1 MLLELKPSRS
11 LEEVKKLQEEV
22 DEAGTVLRLKGN
34 APFGGLT
41 DIRKALRRAEI
52 GSILSPAELTEISGL
67 LYAAK
72 QMKHFLE
79 GLFEDGVEIPCLHQY
94 AEKLIPLSELERDI
108 NSCIDDHGE
117 VLDHAS
123 ETLRGIR
130 TQLRTLESRIRDR
143 LESMLRSSS
152 AQKNAVGYDHH
163 NSQRPL
169 RYPCQTGVQIKLR
182 RNRAR
187 SVVFRRDIVYRASG
201 DCRYEQCAS
210 PGESK
215 RKTGD

>member
-1 MLLELKPSRS
+1 MQQKALSALEFHKVKEQLTEHAASSLGKEMLLELKPSRS

-22 DEAGTVLRLKGN
+22 DEAGTVLRLKGS

-72 QMKHFLE
+72 QLKHFLE
-79 GLFEDGVEIPCLHQY
+79 GLFEDGVVIPYLHQY

-130 TQLRTLESRIRDR
+130 TQLR
-143 LESMLRSSS
+143 
-152 AQKNAVGYDHH
+152 
-163 NSQRPL
+163 P
-169 RYPCQTGVQIKLR
+169 P
-182 RNRAR
+182 
-187 SVVFRRDIVYRASG
+187 
-201 DCRYEQCAS
+201 
-210 PGESK
+210 
-215 RKTGD
+215 